1 MSTVPRVD
9 VAIAAPPHRTPASR
23 VQALVYNGP
32 GAGTRSVQ
40 STIHSLR
47 AALQSTI
54 TVRTIDAT
62 TLVRGEWRDDCC
74 LLVIPGGADLP
85 YCKYLNGIGTQMIRE
100 YVETGGCYLGLC
112 AGAYFACKRVE
123 FEVGTPLE
131 VKGDRELAF
140 YPGVARGSLFPGFT
154 YESEEGAV
162 AATIQYIDRQSTWQW
177 RECKDYV
184 NGGPAFIH
192 GEEGSLPAN
201 FKVLATFLDHD
212 ADLDAPSPPAP
223 ATAAL
228 ACKVGLGR
236 AILCASHPELS
247 TSWLRLPSGAVRSDA
262 VGLSDEILTMCH
274 PSTNLTRELET
285 CKLERWG
292 FWLTLLDAAG
302 LSSHFTTETSKNP
315 YMTFQRDE
323 KADNVECRCQ
333 N

>member
-1 MSTVPRVD
+1 MSAVPRVD
-9 VAIAAPPHRTPASR
+9 VAIAPPLHRPPAGR
-23 VQALVYNGP
+23 AQALVYNGP

-54 TVRTIDAT
+54 TVRTIDTT
-62 TLVRGEWRDDCC
+62 TLVRGDWRDDCC

-85 YCKYLNGIGTQMIRE
+85 YCKYLNGTGTQMIRE
-100 YVETGGCYLGLC
+100 YVESGGCYLGLC

-140 YPGVARGSLFPGFT
+140 YPGIARGSLFPGFT

-162 AATIQYIDRQSTWQW
+162 AATIQYLDRQSTWQW

-192 GEEGSLPAN
+192 AEEGSIPAN
-201 FKVLATFLDHD
+201 FKVLATFRNH
-212 ADLDAPSPPAP
+212 AAGLDAPPAAP
-223 ATAAL
+223 AAAL
-228 ACKVGLGR
+228 ACKVGLGK

-247 TSWLRLPSGAVRSDA
+247 TSWLRLPSGAARSDA
-262 VGLSDEILTMCH
+262 VGLSNEILTMCH
-274 PSTNLTRELET
+274 PMKNLTRELEN
-285 CKLERWG
+285 CKLERWR
-292 FWLTLLDAAG
+292 FWLTLLEAAG
-302 LSSHFTTETSKNP
+302 LSNHFTTETSKNP
-315 YMTFQRDE
+315 YTTFQRDE
-323 KADNVECRCQ
+323 KSDSVEYCQ